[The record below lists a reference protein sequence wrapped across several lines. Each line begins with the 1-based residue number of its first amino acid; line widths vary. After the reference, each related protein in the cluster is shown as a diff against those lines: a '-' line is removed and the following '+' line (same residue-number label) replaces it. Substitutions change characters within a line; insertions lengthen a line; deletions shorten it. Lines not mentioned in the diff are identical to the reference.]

1 MLVIVK
7 NETQIEIKINLAYIL
22 IDNFHCLNSNERKI
36 VLIVRQTLRIIQRGQ
51 TANEFVVAK
60 K

>member
-51 TANEFVVAK
+51 TANYS
-60 K
+60 